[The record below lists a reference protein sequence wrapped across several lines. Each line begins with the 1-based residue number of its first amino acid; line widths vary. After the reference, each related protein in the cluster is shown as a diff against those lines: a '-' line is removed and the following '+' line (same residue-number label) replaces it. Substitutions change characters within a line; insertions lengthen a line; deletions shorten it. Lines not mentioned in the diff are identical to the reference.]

1 MSNRPW
7 AVSLAASLLSL
18 SALAVVSC
26 SQQPQSQ
33 QTSGTQTPAGSEAT
47 TPGAISGGPSAAD
60 PVKHG
65 EYLVQT
71 IGCGHCHTP
80 GGIYGEPDPTRLLS
94 GSEVGWKGRWGV
106 SYPANL
112 TPDSATGIGQWSEDQ
127 IVTTLRTL
135 KRPDGTTLHLP
146 MPWNHFVYLSESDAR
161 AIAAYLKS
169 IPAVT
174 HKVPDYV
181 APGGKAKG
189 AVIEFP
195 PPPPWDAPRYR

>member
-1 MSNRPW
+1 MSKRSRTAAI
-7 AVSLAASLLSL
+7 AVSVLSFF
-18 SALAVVSC
+18 ALAVVSC
-26 SQQPQSQ
+26 SQQPQNQ
-33 QTSGTQTPAGSEAT
+33 APAGTEASA
-47 TPGAISGGPSAAD
+47 GGEVSGGPSATD

-106 SYPANL
+106 SYPRNL
-112 TPDSATGIGQWSEDQ
+112 TPDSVTGIGEWSEEQ

-135 KRPDGTTLHLP
+135 KRPNGTTLHLP
-146 MPWNHFVYLSESDAR
+146 MPWNHFVYLSEGDAR

-169 IPAVT
+169 IPPVR
-174 HKVPDYV
+174 HKVPDFIP
-181 APGGKAKG
+181 AGGKVKG

-195 PPPPWDAPRYR
+195 PPPAWDAPRYR